1 MLLKKI
7 FIISAVI
14 MVFIS
19 IFSGIYFLV
28 FKKSPE
34 KIIKNEPIK
43 EKSFESLETVSL
55 KIASMTSGTVISAAV
70 NIKDGSI
77 YYYSNLDGTLW
88 NITERGTNATKIS
101 DEKLLN
107 IKSIDWSNDSQLAII
122 TFSDGHIV
130 INNHQTGEQINL
142 KENIDSAGWSNIN
155 DKIIYKYFDENKKE
169 RSLNSANLDGSNWK
183 KIVNLDFRH
192 VSFQSIP
199 HSIQIAFWS
208 KPDSSSITKLFKT
221 NITSLSEPQKIFGD
235 KFGADFLFSPDGSK
249 FIVSYVNEEG
259 GQKMNL
265 GIANSQGEE
274 FQDLQ
279 IPTLIQKV
287 VWSKDSKT
295 IYYAQ
300 PSGVSDGS
308 VMPNDYLNKKFV
320 TQDTF
325 WKMEIATGKKER
337 LVKLEEL
344 IEQLDAT
351 NLFLSKTEDALF
363 FINRA
368 NGLLYRLSMD

>member
-43 EKSFESLETVSL
+43 EKSFESLETVSS
-55 KIASMTSGTVISAAV
+55 KIASMTSGAVISAAI
-70 NIKDGSI
+70 NTKDGSI
-77 YYYSNLDGTLW
+77 YYYSNLDGALW

-101 DEKLLN
+101 NEKFLN
-107 IKSIDWSNDSQLAII
+107 IKSINWSNDSQLAII
-122 TFSDGHIV
+122 TFNDGHIV

-142 KENIDSAGWSNIN
+142 KENTDSAGWSNIN
-155 DKIIYKYFDENKKE
+155 DKIVYKYFDENKKE
-169 RSLNSANLDGSNWK
+169 RSLNSANFDGSNWK
-183 KIVNLDFRH
+183 KIADLDFRH
-192 VSFQSIP
+192 ISFQSIP

-208 KPDSSSITKLFKT
+208 KADSSLVTELFKT
-221 NITSLSEPQKIFGD
+221 NITSLSEPQEIFGD

-249 FIVSYVNEEG
+249 FIVSYVTVKG
-259 GQKMNL
+259 GQKINL

-279 IPTLIQKV
+279 IPTLVQKV
-287 VWSKDSKT
+287 VWSKDSKV

-300 PSGVSDGS
+300 PSGVPDGS
-308 VMPNDYLNKKFV
+308 VMPNDYLDKKFI

-325 WKMEIATGKKER
+325 WKLNIASGKKER
-337 LVKLEEL
+337 LVELEKLT
-344 IEQLDAT
+344 EQIDASD
-351 NLFLSKTEDALF
+351 LFLSKTESALF
-363 FINRA
+363 FINRS
-368 NGLLYRLSMD
+368 NSLLYRLSMD